1 MIKKE
6 YLEMAGSEVDS
17 FSGRFGVYSGKSDD
31 EAEAILR
38 ARIGLL
44 KECAIR
50 ERMNMK
56 TKESLCNRVSTLAGV
71 ALMK

>member
-1 MIKKE
+1 MIKKK

-17 FSGRFGVYSGKSDD
+17 FSGRFGVYSGKSDN

-44 KECAIR
+44 KECVIR
-50 ERMNMK
+50 EHMSVK
-56 TKESLCNRVSTLAGV
+56 TKESLCNRISTLAGA

>member
-1 MIKKE
+1 MTKKE

-17 FSGRFGVYSGKSDD
+17 FSGRFGAYGGKSDN
-31 EAEAILR
+31 EAEVILR

-50 ERMNMK
+50 EHVNMK
-56 TKESLCNRVSTLAGV
+56 TKESLCNRISAFAGA